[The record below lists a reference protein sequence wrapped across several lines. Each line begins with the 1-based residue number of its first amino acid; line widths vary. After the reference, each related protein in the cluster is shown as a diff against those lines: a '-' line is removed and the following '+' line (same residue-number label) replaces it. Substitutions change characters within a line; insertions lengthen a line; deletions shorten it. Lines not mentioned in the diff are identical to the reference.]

1 MNLALVI
8 PCFNEAPRLAATFAL
23 IETYFST
30 PHAHSVTLIFVD
42 DGSTDNTN
50 AQLTTFVNRPY
61 ANFQT
66 RLITHPINRGKGAAI
81 ISGWQAVDADAY
93 GFSDA
98 DLSFGLAAIEP
109 SVAALTTHDV
119 VIAKRQAQQ
128 TTYSPFR
135 NFSSN
140 FLHFITRRLTGVKAS
155 SPQSGW
161 KFINAKTLQPIL
173 AQLTQERFAF
183 DLELLL
189 LLQQNQADI
198 HELALPFTQHDGSSV
213 KTRDGFRY
221 LTDILAI
228 SDALPFKR
236 STFYGQLALLAV
248 TTSLVLYGWII
259 YYGHF
264 FSDDFTW
271 LWFGKRVLADWHNIY
286 ALHAATFSSPVV
298 NSYYALGFGLFG
310 ASAPL
315 FFLGNILI
323 HAAVAWLAGL
333 LTLELTNSRLNAWC
347 TALLV
352 AIAGSA
358 YEAIVW
364 IGANMHS
371 LATLSIVATLY
382 CTVRL
387 YKTARWRW
395 LILGLVT
402 QLLAYGTKEISVVLA
417 PLILVTLFTLTK
429 TFTPPKL
436 SFGRK
441 QKIALSAKLTCLIG
455 FVYGLYQ
462 YLMQS
467 QGGGFTANHYAFS
480 LTSLARIP
488 FVILDLFVPLT
499 AVTHFLTPLSATLLG
514 LITILIGY
522 HLIRKYWSLP
532 TTPLALAFCFFGI
545 LPTLFFAVTNW
556 WEPLTSRYTY
566 LPHVGA
572 ALLISSILIASI
584 KQNKRRVVHALT
596 AILIIVSIIQLG
608 FMIQAITTEYAYVY
622 KSGSTLAHAASL
634 LNPLTTPV
642 IYVQPDHPFRDNH
655 THIVGALNVYANYAE
670 SQIIFLKPQQSVD
683 LSPSAMLLYWE
694 PEARQYELTS
704 HSDIFTK
711 LWPTP

>member
-1 MNLALVI
+1 MKLALVI

-23 IETYFST
+23 IENYFST
-30 PHAHSVTLIFVD
+30 PHTPAITLIFVD

-50 AQLTTFVNRPY
+50 SQLTYFVNQSHSHFS
-61 ANFQT
+61 AK
-66 RLITHPINRGKGAAI
+66 LITHTLNRGKGAAI
-81 ISGWQAVDADAY
+81 VSGWQSVDADIY

-98 DLSFGLAAIEP
+98 DLAFGLTALEP
-109 SVAALTTHDV
+109 SIAALANHDV
-119 VIAKRQAQQ
+119 VIAKRQSQQ

-140 FLHFITRRLTGVKAS
+140 FLHFFTRHLTGVKAS

-161 KFINAKTLQPIL
+161 KFITAQVLKPLLP
-173 AQLTQERFAF
+173 QLTQERFAF
-183 DLELLL
+183 DLELLSI
-189 LLQQNQADI
+189 LQQNQADI
-198 HELALPFTQHDGSSV
+198 HELALPFTQHNGSSV

-221 LTDILAI
+221 LTDVLAI
-228 SDALPFKR
+228 SDALPFKH
-236 STFYGQLALLAV
+236 STFYRQLALLTL
-248 TTSLVLYGWII
+248 TTSLILYGWII

-298 NSYYALGFGLFG
+298 NSYYAIGFGLFG
-310 ASAPL
+310 TSAPF

-333 LTLELTNSRLNAWC
+333 LALELTNSRLNAWC
-347 TALLV
+347 TAFLV

-382 CTVRL
+382 CVVRL
-387 YKTARWRW
+387 YKSAKWRW
-395 LILGLVT
+395 LILGLIT
-402 QLLAYGTKEISVVLA
+402 QLLAYGTKEISIVLA
-417 PLILVTLFTLTK
+417 PLIIVTLFTLHK
-429 TFTPPKL
+429 SCTPLKL
-436 SFGRK
+436 SFDH
-441 QKIALSAKLTCLIG
+441 QLKIVLSATISSLLGLT
-455 FVYGLYQ
+455 YGLYQ

-480 LTSLARIP
+480 LASLARTP
-488 FVILDLFVPLT
+488 FVILDLFVPLS
-499 AVTHFLTPLSATLLG
+499 AISHLLSSFSASLLGLATLLVG
-514 LITILIGY
+514 TY
-522 HLIRKYWSLP
+522 LIRKYWSLAGI
-532 TTPLALAFCFFGI
+532 PLALALCFFGI
-545 LPTLFFAVTNW
+545 LPTLFFAVINW

-572 ALLISSILIASI
+572 ALLISSILVASI

-596 AILIIVSIIQLG
+596 TILIIVSIAQLG

-634 LNPLTTPV
+634 LDSTTTPI
-642 IYVQPDHPFRDNH
+642 IYIQPDHPFRDNH
-655 THIVGALNVYANYAE
+655 THLVGALNVYANYAE
-670 SQIIFLKPQQSVD
+670 SQIIFLEPQQTVD

-704 HSDIFTK
+704 HSDIFTQ
-711 LWPTP
+711 LWPIP

>member
-8 PCFNEAPRLAATFAL
+8 PCFNEGPRLAATFNL
-23 IETYFST
+23 IEQYFST
-30 PHAHSVTLIFVD
+30 SHTHSITLIFVD
-42 DGSTDNTN
+42 DGSNDDTN
-50 AQLTTFVNRPY
+50 SQLAAFVSQPHGH
-61 ANFQT
+61 FSTQ
-66 RLITHPINRGKGAAI
+66 LITHPINRGKGAAI
-81 ISGWQAVDADAY
+81 ISGWQSVDADAY

-98 DLSFGLAAIEP
+98 DLSFGLTAIDP
-109 SVAALTTHDV
+109 SVTALIEHDV
-119 VIAKRQAQQ
+119 VIAKRQNQQ
-128 TTYSPFR
+128 TTYSLFR

-161 KFINAKTLQPIL
+161 KFLTAKTLKPIL
-173 AQLTQERFAF
+173 PQLTQERFAF

-198 HELALPFTQHDGSSV
+198 HELALPFTQHSGSSV

-236 STFYGQLALLAV
+236 SAFYRQLALLTI
-248 TTSLVLYGWII
+248 TTSLILYGWII

-271 LWFGKRVLADWHNIY
+271 LWFGKRVLGDWHNIY

-310 ASAPL
+310 HSAPL

-333 LTLELTNSRLNAWC
+333 LALELTNSRLNAWC

-387 YKTARWRW
+387 YKTAKWRW

-417 PLILVTLFTLTK
+417 PLILVTLFTLYKSVKLPSYAPTQLPRLYF
-429 TFTPPKL
+429 FTIISL
-436 SFGRK
+436 LLASSYAF
-441 QKIALSAKLTCLIG
+441 
-455 FVYGLYQ
+455 YQ

-480 LTSLARIP
+480 LASLARLP
-488 FVILDLFVPLT
+488 FVILDLFLPLQAIT
-499 AVTHFLTPLSATLLG
+499 PFLTPLRAALLG
-514 LITILIGY
+514 LITLLIGAY
-522 HLIRKYWSLP
+522 LIRKYWSQP
-532 TTPLALAFCFFGI
+532 AVPLALAFCFFGV

-572 ALLISSILIASI
+572 ALFISSILVASI

-596 AILIIVSIIQLG
+596 ALLIVISIVQLG

-634 LNPLTTPV
+634 LNPTATPI

-655 THIVGALNVYANYAE
+655 THLIGALNVYANYAE
-670 SQIIFLKPQQSVD
+670 SQIIFLEPQQSVD

-704 HSDIFTK
+704 HSDIFNK